1 MDILDIYRISEC
13 VRYHLGIYNDRS
25 IDVEVKNASK
35 VQLIYKKTK
44 CDKLSYQV
52 SISNLISVMNVTK
65 PNSSIEIEKV
75 TNYGKE
81 SKESQLKKT
90 NKQMCFKNNMCM

>member
-1 MDILDIYRISEC
+1 
-13 VRYHLGIYNDRS
+13 
-25 IDVEVKNASK
+25 
-35 VQLIYKKTK
+35 
-44 CDKLSYQV
+44 
-52 SISNLISVMNVTK
+52 MNVAK